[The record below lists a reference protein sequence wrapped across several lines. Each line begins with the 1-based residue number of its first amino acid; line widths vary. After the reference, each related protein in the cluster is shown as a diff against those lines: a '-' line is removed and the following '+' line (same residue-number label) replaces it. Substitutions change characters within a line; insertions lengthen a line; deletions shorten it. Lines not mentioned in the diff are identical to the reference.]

1 MNLFC
6 CHFANLI
13 FSNSL
18 DKYFYKKFNQNEK
31 YINSFVLL
39 HLLTTTYKMGIVQRD
54 GLKLTIIS
62 YTGVL
67 IGYLNKVFLFTR
79 FLTTEQVGLANLL
92 VFLATLFAHFSA
104 MGSFNIVYRFFPFFK
119 DEKKQHH
126 GFLFG
131 VILIA
136 AAGFALAT
144 VLFLSFHD
152 FFNMLFLKNSPLLVE
167 YSLYL
172 IPLALGSL
180 VYTLFESYLRSL
192 KKNLVSNF
200 SYEIIM
206 RIITSAV
213 ILIFAVGFIDFQKFV
228 LFYVIANCIPAIIV
242 VAYTF
247 YKKQLFIKPKISLK
261 WKRLFGIMMS
271 YGLFS
276 TFNNMSFLL
285 LSSIDAFMVA
295 GMLTLGAAG
304 IYTTIMY
311 LTNLLLVP
319 YKSITNVSIPLVA
332 EYWKNKNIVG
342 IESLYK
348 KVSST
353 GIAVSGAIFLLIWIN
368 IDSFFYFTTPEYS
381 AGKYV
386 FLILGIGRLIDIVTG
401 LNGIILLTSKRYKM
415 DLVFTLSLVFVTIF
429 TNWIF
434 IPLYGINGAA
444 LATMISISIYNIAKL
459 LYVKYK
465 FGIHPFQIKQLT
477 VPILILLITFIFS
490 FVGRL
495 ENVFADLLVKSIV
508 AGLLYAVPL
517 FFIKLSTEIN
527 LEIIKHLNLIK
538 ELIFK
543 K

>member
-1 MNLFC
+1 
-6 CHFANLI
+6 
-13 FSNSL
+13 
-18 DKYFYKKFNQNEK
+18 
-31 YINSFVLL
+31 
-39 HLLTTTYKMGIVQRD
+39 MGIVQRD

-119 DEKKQHH
+119 DENKKHH

-144 VLFLSFHD
+144 VLFLSFKD

-200 SYEIIM
+200 SYEIVM
-206 RIITSAV
+206 RIVTSVV
-213 ILIFAVGFIDFQKFV
+213 ILIFAVGYIDFQKFV

-242 VAYTF
+242 VVYTF

-304 IYTTIMY
+304 IYTTMIF
-311 LTNLLLVP
+311 LTNLLMVP

-332 EYWKNKNIVG
+332 EYWKNKNING
-342 IESLYK
+342 IENLYK

-353 GIAVSGAIFLLIWIN
+353 GIAVSGAIFLLIWVN
-368 IDSFFYFTTPEYS
+368 IDSFFYFTTPEYQT
-381 AGKYV
+381 GKYV
-386 FLILGIGRLIDIVTG
+386 FLILGIGRLIDIATG

-415 DLVFTLSLVFVTIF
+415 DLVFTLSLVLVTIF

-444 LATMISISIYNIAKL
+444 LATMISISIYNISKL
-459 LYVKYK
+459 FYVKYI
-465 FGIHPFQIKQLT
+465 FGIHPFKLKQIS
-477 VPILILLITFIFS
+477 VPALILIISFMFS
-490 FVGRL
+490 FVGQIH
-495 ENVFADLLVKSIV
+495 NVLLDLIIKSSV
-508 AGLLYAVPL
+508 AGLLYAIPIYY
-517 FFIKLSTEIN
+517 IKLSEEIN
-527 LEIIKHLNLIK
+527 SEISKHLTLVLK
-538 ELIFK
+538 YFTK